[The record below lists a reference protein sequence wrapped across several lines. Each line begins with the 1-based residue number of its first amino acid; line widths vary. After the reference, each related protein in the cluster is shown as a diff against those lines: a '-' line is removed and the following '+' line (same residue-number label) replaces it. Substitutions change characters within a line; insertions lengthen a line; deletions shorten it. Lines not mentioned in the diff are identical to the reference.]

1 MAEQPI
7 SGGLFLQ
14 SGTSYQE
21 LDEESYV
28 HVISQDMAAALA
40 ASGTPCRPAN
50 MLKPDD
56 VQLIAGA
63 IVNTPAFLLTLNLM
77 PLGFQLSG
85 KHYVDLLSCKV
96 FCLCLDSPIRLFD
109 LFAPGQFERLDEF
122 YFGVLEDS
130 HADLL
135 IGYGIQRDK
144 IFTFSHGGPPVDTNA
159 PPLSERDI
167 DVMFSGGI
175 GAARTPAAIFEQ
187 LSINDST
194 LQSALEAAS
203 ENVLAGTGDIVQ
215 CISAIFNERGIEMN
229 AIDPQVVFETLD
241 GWTRTLRRHRLFAT
255 LKDLPIDFYGKFHAT
270 FRAEHPKST
279 FHDPVSY
286 RRITEISKTAKIT
299 INDTINLMDSALF
312 RFYYAIADLL
322 RDCRWLPD
330 GD

>member
-1 MAEQPI
+1 MKNAPSDEGFIVAEQPI

-40 ASGTPCRPAN
+40 ASGTPCRPVN

-109 LFAPGQFERLDEF
+109 FFAPGQFERLDEF
-122 YFGVLEDS
+122 YFGVLEDPQ
-130 HADLL
+130 ADLL

-144 IFTFSHGGPPVDTNA
+144 IWGCP
-159 PPLSERDI
+159 R
-167 DVMFSGGI
+167 
-175 GAARTPAAIFEQ
+175 
-187 LSINDST
+187 
-194 LQSALEAAS
+194 
-203 ENVLAGTGDIVQ
+203 
-215 CISAIFNERGIEMN
+215 
-229 AIDPQVVFETLD
+229 
-241 GWTRTLRRHRLFAT
+241 
-255 LKDLPIDFYGKFHAT
+255 
-270 FRAEHPKST
+270 
-279 FHDPVSY
+279 
-286 RRITEISKTAKIT
+286 
-299 INDTINLMDSALF
+299 
-312 RFYYAIADLL
+312 
-322 RDCRWLPD
+322 
-330 GD
+330 